1 MGKGGRRHGKCLEGN
16 LGEGMMKLWSRIHS
30 MLRNL
35 FRKKQVEIQ
44 LDEEVRACV
53 TMMADERIAGGMSAS
68 EAHRTAM
75 ADFGGIEQVKQAVRE
90 RRAGSSAE
98 RIWYDVRYGVRQ
110 FSRNPGFTITVI
122 VTLALSIGVNTA
134 IFSIVNVLM
143 LKSLPYARPERM
155 GTIFTRITGP
165 IASYERHHVNGEQ
178 FELLRDN
185 VPSLVAAVSFPRASG
200 MNLEADSQIRYL
212 RAGRISARYLDVL
225 GIHPFFGRN
234 FSEAEDRPNG
244 PQAAI
249 LSYGLWR
256 STFSA
261 NAKILGAKILLRGEP
276 YTVIGVLAEDAI
288 IPLNADLYTPLQP
301 SHEGEG
307 AGTNF
312 EAIIRLRDGA
322 TWQQADAEINHAWAL
337 RANRYELANNPG
349 ATVSF
354 RTVPLQEGQTAKV
367 RPQVLT
373 LMLAAG
379 FILLIACANLAG
391 LTLVRMLRRT
401 PEFATRLALGASR
414 WQIEKQLWIEN
425 LLLALAGG
433 AAGVAVGFV
442 ALRGLLLLLPEHFL
456 PVASVPLDGR
466 VLAFTVFLSLLTSV
480 LFGMLPALTTRTF
493 DLRSAIGSRT
503 TTGGEHLR
511 LRQALIV
518 SETALTVV
526 LLAASGLLIRT
537 LIHLQTLPAGFNPV
551 GVMTAKASLD
561 DVRYHDTSA
570 FQKLLNESTAAMR
583 QIPGVQQAAVGLSLP
598 YERTLINGLTISDG
612 KQAGQAVMVDELYT
626 SPGYFAA
633 LQIPILMGRSFSDAD
648 GPDTQQVA
656 MINRTFAR
664 KYFHGASPVGFHLNK
679 DILIVGVVED
689 VAVPPGIDPA
699 APLSDEETMYVPAT
713 QMDAQHLSL
722 VHVWFQPS
730 WIVRTAGKVEG
741 LPAQME
747 RAMASVDPNLPFSGF
762 YSMRDLLAKT
772 LAIQRVEVALLG
784 VMAALALLLSGVGI
798 FSLVANTVAQK
809 TREIGIRVALGSTM
823 RQAMVH
829 VGAPGLRAST
839 LGLIVGLVLCTGAL
853 RAMQSVLF
861 GVGVYDL
868 RTIVTVVLILLA
880 VTFVAAIVPTLRL
893 AAIDPAETLRAE

>member
-1 MGKGGRRHGKCLEGN
+1 
-16 LGEGMMKLWSRIHS
+16 
-30 MLRNL
+30 
-35 FRKKQVEIQ
+35 
-44 LDEEVRACV
+44 
-53 TMMADERIAGGMSAS
+53 
-68 EAHRTAM
+68 
-75 ADFGGIEQVKQAVRE
+75 
-90 RRAGSSAE
+90 
-98 RIWYDVRYGVRQ
+98 
-110 FSRNPGFTITVI
+110 
-122 VTLALSIGVNTA
+122 
-134 IFSIVNVLM
+134 
-143 LKSLPYARPERM
+143 
-155 GTIFTRITGP
+155 
-165 IASYERHHVNGEQ
+165 
-178 FELLRDN
+178 
-185 VPSLVAAVSFPRASG
+185 
-200 MNLEADSQIRYL
+200 
-212 RAGRISARYLDVL
+212 
-225 GIHPFFGRN
+225 
-234 FSEAEDRPNG
+234 
-244 PQAAI
+244 
-249 LSYGLWR
+249 
-256 STFSA
+256 
-261 NAKILGAKILLRGEP
+261 
-276 YTVIGVLAEDAI
+276 
-288 IPLNADLYTPLQP
+288 
-301 SHEGEG
+301 
-307 AGTNF
+307 
-312 EAIIRLRDGA
+312 
-322 TWQQADAEINHAWAL
+322 
-337 RANRYELANNPG
+337 
-349 ATVSF
+349 
-354 RTVPLQEGQTAKV
+354 
-367 RPQVLT
+367 
-373 LMLAAG
+373 MLAAG

-433 AAGVAVGFV
+433 AAGVAVGF
-442 ALRGLLLLLPEHFL
+442 AAIRGLLLLLPEHFL
-456 PVASVPLDGR
+456 PVAGVPLDGR

-503 TTGGEHLR
+503 TTAGEHLR

-537 LIHLQTLPAGFNPV
+537 LIHLQTLPAGFNPS

-561 DVRYHDTSA
+561 DVRYHDPSA

-612 KQAGQAVMVDELYT
+612 KQAGQAVTVDEVYT
-626 SPGYFAA
+626 TPGYFAA

-656 MINRTFAR
+656 MVNRTFAR

-713 QMDAQHLSL
+713 QVDAQHLSL
-722 VHVWFQPS
+722 VHGWFQPS
-730 WIVRTAGKVEG
+730 WIVRTAGPVEG

-798 FSLVANTVAQK
+798 FSLVANIVAQK
-809 TREIGIRVALGSTM
+809 TREIGIRVALGSTI

-853 RAMQSVLF
+853 RAMHSVLY

-868 RTIVTVVLILLA
+868 RTIFAVVLILLA
-880 VTFVAAIVPTLRL
+880 VTFVAAIVPTLRV
-893 AAIDPAETLRAE
+893 AAINPAETLRAE